1 MHWILLGQVLIASKT
16 QERAILTEMRGQG
29 EAQGIKHKSSMF
41 EALSLVPALSDSQRN
56 SICDCGGPGTSQEW
70 FSPSQAF
77 GGGGALYKNKSK

>member
-41 EALSLVPALSDSQRN
+41 EALSLVPALSDS
-56 SICDCGGPGTSQEW
+56 
-70 FSPSQAF
+70 
-77 GGGGALYKNKSK
+77 